1 MIGSLIYY
9 GLYPLTQLFIRLSES
24 YWKRHLVIINGK
36 AVCDGGAGSYR
47 RLNEQQTALLDQW
60 CNAGTKASETPTH
73 TRQERSE
80 PEGLVESRSPLKIRK
95 VVVEQKSEMER
106 DPNPE
111 SVMEKEVVSV
121 PEWTAVDDS
130 KSKSSSDEERERFQG
145 MVTETGAGG
154 FSCLLGSSEA
164 APSSTLPHSGSDN
177 PDLLKSPQELQ
188 TCTNRNESFEPTAD
202 GAEESENDGSKVVP
216 VQLTSGLFTCENV
229 YGDDLGTRGSEAQV
243 SHGSV
248 VYDLSALLAD
258 NDAQTFTNHTWLH
271 PEATGWHF
279 PVGVG
284 LSDAFHYPLQFPG
297 TSYYHGFQESSNFE
311 AMWRVWEDLCKTSSP
326 CISPNTTC
334 VDPGSKF
341 EFTVMSY
348 NILAQDLLEANL
360 ELYAHRSEYVL
371 AWENRLQNI
380 LKELQTWE
388 PEIIC
393 LQEVQENHFHE
404 QIYPVL
410 IEMGYECVYK
420 RRTGT
425 KTDGCAVCYNT
436 KLFTPLSV
444 RLLEFQRHQCELLDR
459 DNVGIVLLLQP
470 NTTHGEG
477 IRFRPICVANTHLL
491 FNPRRGDVKLA
502 QLAIV
507 LAEIDSIVRQYKVKG
522 QECEIILCGDFNS
535 LPNTPLYQLIVTG
548 QLYYHGLPIW
558 MVSGQEDLSYKT
570 HHRRLYAPLWP
581 NSLNI
586 SDNCRYYDVC
596 EPQSKESG
604 QQSSQNTH
612 KWKLQYNHDFL
623 RQLRYCPAA
632 CLRPPDLELIPGV
645 TDNTPTL
652 EETQPFLPRHF
663 RNTICHGFDLRS
675 VYNQNIPGSEYC
687 AVTTLHAHGAAMV
700 DYIFYSTT
708 RGHAKGCDAYQDIL
722 DMLPTLWEQF
732 GDDPFL
738 FQYDCTPVHKA

>member
-145 MVTETGAGG
+145 MVTETGVGG

-459 DNVGIVLLLQP
+459 DNV
-470 NTTHGEG
+470 
-477 IRFRPICVANTHLL
+477 
-491 FNPRRGDVKLA
+491 
-502 QLAIV
+502 
-507 LAEIDSIVRQYKVKG
+507 
-522 QECEIILCGDFNS
+522 
-535 LPNTPLYQLIVTG
+535 
-548 QLYYHGLPIW
+548 
-558 MVSGQEDLSYKT
+558 SGQEDLSYKT

-708 RGHAKGCDAYQDIL
+708 RGHAKGCDDKEKGLKLLGRLSLLSEADL
-722 DMLPTLWEQF
+722 WLLNGLPNEMFPSDHLS
-732 GDDPFL
+732 L
-738 FQYDCTPVHKA
+738 LAKFQLC